1 MPEWWLT
8 QAGLLGADREVN
20 ADPDRDGMSNKDEWM
35 ADTSPTN
42 AASDFRITSVSRT
55 GGVLHLTWR
64 GGREAMQVVEM
75 LDGDLAGGGWRPV
88 STNLPPTDTVGSCA
102 FHLEGQP
109 SLFFRIKAER

>member
-1 MPEWWLT
+1 MD
-8 QAGLLGADREVN
+8 GRHVADN
-20 ADPDRDGMSNKDEWM
+20 
-35 ADTSPTN
+35 T
-42 AASDFRITSVSRT
+42 ASDFRITSLSRT